1 MPSRRWQWI
10 TSSGEACREV
20 RCFVLSRLY
29 HPDFLVVQLPSRA
42 RLFATPWMV
51 LTIPGVHPGSC
62 RLNQWCSEDLEDPLP
77 VHQCLRSQAGL
88 SHSHGHPFSSKDAWP
103 SSLAAAPDH
112 PHVAGSPLLLSGL
125 LSGPVASSLCQ
136 GCTWHPHSMAHGG
149 PKSLGFW
156 SHLAFTWGK
165 GWFIYHLRK
174 PLI

>member
-1 MPSRRWQWI
+1 MCCHGFTTRIFLLFSCQVVPGSLRPHGCSSPS
-10 TSSGEACREV
+10 
-20 RCFVLSRLY
+20 
-29 HPDFLVVQLPSRA
+29 
-42 RLFATPWMV
+42 
-51 LTIPGVHPGSC
+51 PGVHPGSC

>member
-1 MPSRRWQWI
+1 M
-10 TSSGEACREV
+10 
-20 RCFVLSRLY
+20 
-29 HPDFLVVQLPSRA
+29 
-42 RLFATPWMV
+42 
-51 LTIPGVHPGSC
+51 GVHVGF
-62 RLNQWCSEDLEDPLP
+62 
-77 VHQCLRSQAGL
+77 CLCPTNVLIVPKIHRSGDSQTTMLTSTGSQAGL